1 MSYEKQTWASGDV
14 ITAEKLNHIEDG
26 VVVAEP
32 FIVNLTYTQSGGS
45 SSTPP
50 TLSDFVADKTYD
62 EIFAAYT
69 AGRIVI
75 LRSSASDSPNSKA
88 DMLLD
93 AYVNGAGHGP
103 SNISFKSTVIGSWQD
118 VSGRVISLSTTTF
131 RAYEDNSWQGKIDG
145 GTIQE

>member
-26 VVVAEP
+26 VAVAEP
-32 FIVNLTYTQSGGS
+32 FIINLTYTQTGGS
-45 SSTPP
+45 DSTPP

-62 EIFAAYT
+62 EIFAAYN

-75 LRSSASDSPNSKA
+75 LRSSVSGSSSET

-93 AYVNGAGHGP
+93 YYVNGAGHGS
-103 SNISFKSTVIGSWQD
+103 SNISFKSTVVSSWQD
-118 VSGRVISLSTTTF
+118 VSGLMISLSTTTF
-131 RAYEDNSWQGKIDG
+131 RIYEDNSWQGKIDG
-145 GTIQE
+145 GIIQG